1 MRRPGLAG
9 GKRIWGLIMRKSILF
24 ALAALLVAALPTL
37 AEAAKKKAAPADP
50 NEPGRRLVV
59 DGLSQIF
66 VPAQSVVAASQP
78 KPAAKKGKKK
88 KM

>member
-1 MRRPGLAG
+1 
-9 GKRIWGLIMRKSILF
+9 MRKSILF
-24 ALAALLVAALPTL
+24 ALAAMLVLALPTL
-37 AEAAKKKAAPADP
+37 AEAAKKKAAAPADP

-66 VPAQSVVAASQP
+66 VPAQSVVAAGQP

-88 KM
+88 